1 MGRQGPNATQN
12 AAATRA
18 KSHTSESQN
27 NKSSRLM
34 VEFCQKM
41 SVELRMRSGQ
51 RPIFTG
57 TRAIKLVIL
66 RQ

>member
-1 MGRQGPNATQN
+1 LIQIKGRRVFPPGGGSETSIGRQGPNATQN

-18 KSHTSESQN
+18 ENQTSESQN

-41 SVELRMRSGQ
+41 SVELRMR
-51 RPIFTG
+51 
-57 TRAIKLVIL
+57 
-66 RQ
+66 